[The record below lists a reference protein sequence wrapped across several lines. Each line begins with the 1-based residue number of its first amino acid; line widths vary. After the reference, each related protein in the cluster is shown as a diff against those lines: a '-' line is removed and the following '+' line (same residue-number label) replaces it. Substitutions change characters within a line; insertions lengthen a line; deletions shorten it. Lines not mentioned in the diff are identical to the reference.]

1 MQVRRFELEMERPG
15 GSPSGSRPEP
25 ASREVVRAAPEPE
38 PDDQRIRDTI
48 EEPGYGH
55 GV

>member
-1 MQVRRFELEMERPG
+1 MQVRRFELELDPPAEDTHAP
-15 GSPSGSRPEP
+15 PLETAAP
-25 ASREVVRAAPEPE
+25 ASVRAAAPE
-38 PDDQRIRDTI
+38 DLDQRSEEST